1 MLHTCSCLMKAV
13 NPIIIIK
20 KECSVSNI
28 NSDQYILLMTF
39 LILLMWEDHS
49 DQNSFLHPWHIAMN
63 KWMSRREMAKHL
75 SSTQV
80 RTCKSGGDQ
89 SCPTYSHLI
98 LISVFHA
105 SFCANRRQRAGVKMV
120 QRTCY
125 LLASLQEE
133 QQVKECLH
141 LALPTEF
148 VDQLKERNM
157 KTKQRG
163 ECVRQ
168 KKKGGKE
175 RGSEKEKKMNAHGWY
190 QWEWG
195 GLEVHPSGDKAE
207 GPCSPALNLANT
219 NSCGANTINS
229 RMS

>member
-1 MLHTCSCLMKAV
+1 MFWIGMLHTCSCLMKAV

-28 NSDQYILLMTF
+28 NSDQYILLMTS

-120 QRTCY
+120 QRTY
-125 LLASLQEE
+125 VIYWRASRKSSK
-133 QQVKECLH
+133 VKECLH

-175 RGSEKEKKMNAHGWY
+175 RQWKRKKNECTWLVSVGMRRSGSSS
-190 QWEWG
+190 QWRQ
-195 GLEVHPSGDKAE
+195 SRR
-207 GPCSPALNLANT
+207 AL
-219 NSCGANTINS
+219 
-229 RMS
+229 